1 MDHLVNLTAFV
12 RVVENGG
19 FTAAARHL
27 NLSTTMVS
35 NHVQEL
41 EDRLGARLLNR
52 TTRKVSLTEIGRQYY
67 ERSLHILAELDEAD
81 RAAGALNATP
91 RGRLRVHCHPTL
103 ARFIAP
109 VVTAYL
115 RDNPDVSVDL
125 RRGDQM
131 IDLLEEEF
139 DLAIRLNV
147 PPDSSLM
154 VRRLANWRYIVC
166 CSPSYLETHP
176 EPVSPADLSAHNCIL
191 YTFNPFGDEW
201 RFINPDGGPLTVRVA
216 GNLLTSDTELRLHA
230 VIAGLGLGLI
240 PPFNIHE
247 ELRVGSLVPLLRNY
261 RTPELSIAALYPH
274 RQHLAAKVRVF
285 IDALAKLFAG
295 RDWLDPEGGAAH
307 PD

>member
-147 PPDSSLM
+147 LPDSSLM

-285 IDALAKLFAG
+285 IDALARLFAG
-295 RDWLDPEGGAAH
+295 RDWLDPEGAAH